1 MKSMKSSRFPRRGA
15 GGLAAVAA
23 AVALAIG
30 LTGCGGGTA
39 AVEDSEG
46 GAGAPA
52 ELSIG
57 YAFAPETFDPVYAIA
72 GAQASAHIQAIYGA
86 LIERDSEGVERP
98 GMAESWEW
106 VDATTL
112 TFTIRPDMTFTDGEA
127 YDAEAV
133 KKWID
138 YARAAENTPYQNLSA
153 VENVVVEDPLTVTLE
168 LNRPDPR
175 LTKFF
180 VGHMGAVPSP
190 ASIDSGDLGINPVG
204 AGPYILDTDKTV
216 IDNTYTYEKNPD
228 YWDADRFDF
237 DTLVIKIYAD
247 ANAMYNALVSGQVDV
262 GYGNGSNYASAEA
275 SDLEIFSQPQN
286 ANGISLY
293 DIDGVNVPAL
303 ASKEVRQALNYAVDN
318 QSIIDTVFQGQGTAS
333 SLGFTP
339 GSGPGYDESLLD
351 YYDYDPK
358 KAKRMLADAGYP
370 DGFSFDA
377 VTLTKDQPMAE
388 AVAGYL
394 EEVGVTMN
402 LIVRAPGETANTD
415 IGKYDAAAAAM
426 GLADSFA
433 TPPNLWLGPAS
444 ATNQRGH
451 EDAEIRALYDQAI
464 NAVGD
469 EQAALM
475 DDIAQVSVEQA
486 YGIQVGYVNSLTYY
500 HADKVADIMV
510 LPAHGGP
517 YILEGLTKP

>member
-1 MKSMKSSRFPRRGA
+1 MKSSLFPRRG
-15 GGLAAVAA
+15 LARLVAATA
-23 AVALAIG
+23 AVALAVG
-30 LTGCGGGTA
+30 LTGCGGGSA
-39 AVEDSEG
+39 ATTDG
-46 GAGAPA
+46 DDGPA

-57 YAFAPETFDPVYAIA
+57 YAFAPETFDPIYAIA
-72 GAQASAHIQAIYGA
+72 GAQASAHIHAIYGA
-86 LIERDSEGVERP
+86 LIERDADGVERP

-106 VDATTL
+106 VDAQTL
-112 TFTIRPDMTFTDGEA
+112 TFTIRPDLTFTDGEV
-127 YDAEAV
+127 YDAAAV

-138 YARAAENTPYQNLSA
+138 YGRTAENTPYANLSA
-153 VENVVVEDPLTVTLE
+153 VEEVVVDDPLTVTLH

-190 ASIDSGDLGINPVG
+190 AAIDSGDLGIHPVG
-204 AGPYILDTDKTV
+204 AGPYILNSEKTV

-228 YWDADRFDF
+228 YWNADSMDF
-237 DTLVIKIYAD
+237 DTLVIKIYTD

-262 GYGNGSNYASAEA
+262 GYGNGSNFAAAQS
-275 SDLEIFSQPQN
+275 SGLEIFSQPQN

-303 ASKEVRQALNYAVDN
+303 ASQDVRQALNYAVDK
-318 QSIIDTVFQGQGTAS
+318 QSIIDTVFQGQGVAS
-333 SLGFTP
+333 SLGFTA

-351 YYDYDPK
+351 YYEYDPA
-358 KAKRMLADAGYP
+358 KAKSLLADAGYA

-377 VTLTKDQPMAE
+377 VTLSKDQPMAE

-394 EEVGVTMN
+394 DAVGVTMN

-451 EDAEIRALYDQAI
+451 EDPEIRKLYDQAV
-464 NAVGD
+464 NTVGQ
-469 EQAALM
+469 EQIDLM
-475 DDIAQVSVEQA
+475 NQIAQVSVERA
-486 YGIQVGYVNSLTYY
+486 YGIQVGYVNSLTYF
-500 HADKVADIMV
+500 HGDKVANVMV

-517 YILEGLTKP
+517 YILEGLDRP

>member
-1 MKSMKSSRFPRRGA
+1 MKSMKSSTYPRRGA
-15 GGLAAVAA
+15 GRLAAVAA

-30 LTGCGGGTA
+30 LTGCGGGTSA
-39 AVEDSEG
+39 TEG
-46 GAGAPA
+46 GGDSGGSS

-57 YAFAPETFDPVYAIA
+57 YAFAPETFDPIYAIA

-86 LIERDSEGVERP
+86 LIERDADGVERP

-112 TFTIRPDMTFTDGEA
+112 TFKIRPDMTFTDGEK

-138 YARAAENTPYQNLSA
+138 YGRAAENTPYQNLSA

-190 ASIDSGDLGINPVG
+190 ASIDSGDLGIEPVG
-204 AGPYILDTDKTV
+204 AGPYILDADKTV
-216 IDNTYTYEKNPD
+216 VDNTYTYEKNPD
-228 YWDADRFDF
+228 YWDADRFEF
-237 DTLVIKIYAD
+237 DTLVIKIYTD
-247 ANAMYNALVSGQVDV
+247 ANAMYNALASGQVDV
-262 GYGNGSNYASAEA
+262 GYGNGSNYAAADA

-293 DIDGVNVPAL
+293 DIDGVNVPAF
-303 ASKEVRQALNYAVDN
+303 ASKEVRQALNYAIDK

-351 YYDYDPK
+351 YYEYDPE
-358 KAKRMLADAGYP
+358 KAKSMLEEAGYP

-402 LIVRAPGETANTD
+402 LVVRAPGETANTD

-475 DDIAQVSVEQA
+475 EDIAQLSVEQA